1 MHSSRQ
7 QASGCAAGQPG
18 MARSLRHD
26 ASGVAMPR
34 HKPPVVTA
42 DEELLEEVIDTSLQ
56 PDRAHHDELG
66 RTANG
71 IAERESSPREQ
82 PSEPI
87 DLGTVDE

>member
-1 MHSSRQ
+1 
-7 QASGCAAGQPG
+7 
-18 MARSLRHD
+18 
-26 ASGVAMPR
+26 MPR
-34 HKPPVVTA
+34 HKPPVAAAA

-71 IAERESSPREQ
+71 VEEREPSPREQ

-87 DLGTVDE
+87 DLGKVDE